1 MELGQLRWEY
11 QGFVLLKYETI
22 LIRVASVKY
31 LFPQPLDVQ
40 FVDVKERPFG
50 LNTNLIIFKRTLIE
64 RL

>member
-1 MELGQLRWEY
+1 M
-11 QGFVLLKYETI
+11 LKYETI